1 MDKISEIFVMLMIK
15 WNNRSSQPFYAG
27 LKGINLIQLRFMM
40 LGRRRREESDD
51 SNDDNKRP
59 RITNGDI
66 SESELE
72 NNDNRG
78 DNLSFR
84 DERDLDSVLS
94 SRTERINR
102 PDYNNNNN
110 NFLNEE
116 VRRDE
121 RYIEDYYNS
130 NINNIGQD
138 NDTELAEFDNEFVN
152 RLIETG
158 NRDIVERITG
168 IDPSLFESGS
178 EDAYEG
184 ESEDDRSD
192 DDNNA
197 SDNSSN
203 SSGGENLPLNGNS
216 SGIENSRENLSENPN
231 SNANYSASD
240 FFSFIVFQFLNTFS
254 FILDIITQIYF
265 S

>member
-1 MDKISEIFVMLMIK
+1 
-15 WNNRSSQPFYAG
+15 
-27 LKGINLIQLRFMM
+27 M

-59 RITNGDI
+59 IITNGDI
-66 SESELE
+66 SESE

-78 DNLSFR
+78 DNSSPR

-94 SRTERINR
+94 SRTEIINR
-102 PDYNNNNN
+102 PDYNNNNS
-110 NFLNEE
+110 LNEE

-121 RYIEDYYNS
+121 RYIENYYNS

-138 NDTELAEFDNEFVN
+138 NDAGLAEFDNEFVN

-168 IDPSLFESGS
+168 IDISFFESGN
-178 EDAYEG
+178 EDASEG
-184 ESEDDRSD
+184 ESEDNRSD

-197 SDNSSN
+197 SDNGNN
-203 SSGGENLPLNGNS
+203 SSGGENLHLNGNLS
-216 SGIENSRENLSENPN
+216 VIENSEENLFGNPN

-240 FFSFIVFQFLNTFS
+240 FFSFIVFQFLNAFS
-254 FILDIITQIYF
+254 FIMDIITQIFF